1 MNMTSLTGDT
11 NMMNFEKKAD
21 SSGKEKI
28 VIGIRLRNFRIA
40 LIISLI
46 LAVGLFMP
54 VTGSEVGRNSYFEI
68 VSKLSRHGGI
78 GFGLYFSGAFLM
90 CFQLLFA
97 IISNIKPG
105 KKIGFAWM
113 CISAIN
119 TIAITL
125 ELFASKLIFDGSGIL
140 NGKFLVKD
148 FGFFFWISLIGAYA
162 SLAYIM
168 KAVRVHAGYIVL
180 VILSIIWFFP
190 ILWIVLTAFRGEGG
204 YYVGYFFPKNLTI
217 DNFIKLLSP
226 GSIIPFRKWW
236 VNTFI
241 VAVCTCLLS
250 TMIILATSYTLSR
263 TRFAG
268 RKTLMKFMLIIGMFP
283 GFMSM
288 IAVYN
293 ILKGIGLSQTLA
305 ALVIVSAAG
314 SAMGYY
320 ICKGFFDTI
329 PKSLDEAATI
339 DGATRWQTFIKI
351 TIPLSK
357 PIIIYTIL
365 TSFLGPWTDYIF
377 PSMVLG
383 DKQESYTV
391 AVGLKWLTDFQRI
404 DSYYTQFAAGALM
417 VSIPIV
423 ILFIV
428 LQRFY
433 VEGLSGSVKG

>member
-21 SSGKEKI
+21 ITGKEKI
-28 VIGIRLRNFRIA
+28 VIGIRLRNLR
-40 LIISLI
+40 ISLI
-46 LAVGLFMP
+46 ASIIPMLGLFMP
-54 VTGSEVGRNSYFEI
+54 VTSKSVGGRSYVEI
-68 VSKLSRHGGI
+68 VGQLRLSGGA
-78 GFGLYFSGAFLM
+78 GFILYLLGAVFICAQILM
-90 CFQLLFA
+90 A
-97 IISNIKPG
+97 IITNIRPD
-105 KKIGFAWM
+105 KKLGFSWLI
-113 CISAIN
+113 ISALN
-119 TIAITL
+119 TVAISI
-125 ELFASKLIFDGSGIL
+125 ELFASKLIFDAAGIL
-140 NGKFLVKD
+140 NGKFLVQD
-148 FGFFFWISLIGAYA
+148 FGIVYWISLIAAYVA
-162 SLAYIM
+162 LANVM
-168 KAVRVHAGYIVL
+168 KGMRIHTGYIIL
-180 VILSIIWFFP
+180 VILSIIWLFP

-204 YYVGYFFPKNLTI
+204 YYVGYFFPKNLTF

>member
-1 MNMTSLTGDT
+1 MNKD
-11 NMMNFEKKAD
+11 
-21 SSGKEKI
+21 KI
-28 VIGIRLRNFRIA
+28 VIGIRLKNFRIA
-40 LIISLI
+40 LIADVILLLSLF
-46 LAVGLFMP
+46 LPMTSSGFDG
-54 VTGSEVGRNSYFEI
+54 GSVVAIVKKLTEAGSGGRY
-68 VSKLSRHGGI
+68 
-78 GFGLYFSGAFLM
+78 LYFAGIAFVL
-90 CFQLLFA
+90 FQTALSIF
-97 IISNIKPG
+97 SNIRPG
-105 KKIGFAWM
+105 KKAGTVWMVFA
-113 CISAIN
+113 ALN
-119 TIAITL
+119 TIVITV
-125 ELFASKLIFDGSGIL
+125 ELFASKLIFDGASL
-140 NGKFLVKD
+140 SEQKFLVKD
-148 FGFFFWISLIGAYA
+148 FGLGFWISFIAAYV
-162 SLAYIM
+162 SLVYVM
-168 KAVRVHAGYIVL
+168 KGMRVHTGYIVL
-180 VILSIIWFFP
+180 VILSIIWLFP

-204 YYVGYFFPKNLTI
+204 YYVGYFFPKNLTF

-250 TMIILATSYTLSR
+250 TIIILATSYTLSR

-339 DGATRWQTFIKI
+339 DGATKWQTFIKI